1 MNDFFNDLKNIK
13 KDMLKN
19 EALKQNTKETAE
31 KIKLEDDE
39 FKVEFDKESIKQR
52 VKRLQ
57 DEFLEYAK
65 DENIKNK
72 ASILIRDYYTQKVI
86 NAKKAFFVAGS
97 DVLGPMGNE
106 LIAFETCESARTF
119 RLEHGGTEIYKFDE
133 ITNSVTCA
141 LDGRSCE

>member
-19 EALKQNTKETAE
+19 EDLKQNAKEITE
-31 KIKLEDDE
+31 KIKSEDDE

-65 DENIKNK
+65 DENIKK
-72 ASILIRDYYTQKVI
+72 I
-86 NAKKAFFVAGS
+86 
-97 DVLGPMGNE
+97 
-106 LIAFETCESARTF
+106 
-119 RLEHGGTEIYKFDE
+119 
-133 ITNSVTCA
+133 
-141 LDGRSCE
+141 

>member
-19 EALKQNTKETAE
+19 KALKQNAKEITE
-31 KIKLEDDE
+31 KIKSEDDE

-65 DENIKNK
+65 DENIKK
-72 ASILIRDYYTQKVI
+72 I
-86 NAKKAFFVAGS
+86 
-97 DVLGPMGNE
+97 
-106 LIAFETCESARTF
+106 
-119 RLEHGGTEIYKFDE
+119 
-133 ITNSVTCA
+133 
-141 LDGRSCE
+141 

>member
-1 MNDFFNDLKNIK
+1 MNDFFDDLKNIK

-57 DEFLEYAK
+57 DEFLEYTK
-65 DENIKNK
+65 DENIKK
-72 ASILIRDYYTQKVI
+72 I
-86 NAKKAFFVAGS
+86 
-97 DVLGPMGNE
+97 
-106 LIAFETCESARTF
+106 
-119 RLEHGGTEIYKFDE
+119 
-133 ITNSVTCA
+133 
-141 LDGRSCE
+141 

>member
-31 KIKLEDDE
+31 KIKSEDDE

-65 DENIKNK
+65 DENIKK
-72 ASILIRDYYTQKVI
+72 I
-86 NAKKAFFVAGS
+86 
-97 DVLGPMGNE
+97 
-106 LIAFETCESARTF
+106 
-119 RLEHGGTEIYKFDE
+119 
-133 ITNSVTCA
+133 
-141 LDGRSCE
+141 

>member
-1 MNDFFNDLKNIK
+1 MNDFFDDLKNIK

-31 KIKLEDDE
+31 KIKSEDDE

-65 DENIKNK
+65 DENIKK
-72 ASILIRDYYTQKVI
+72 I
-86 NAKKAFFVAGS
+86 
-97 DVLGPMGNE
+97 
-106 LIAFETCESARTF
+106 
-119 RLEHGGTEIYKFDE
+119 
-133 ITNSVTCA
+133 
-141 LDGRSCE
+141 

>member
-19 EALKQNTKETAE
+19 EALKQNAKEITE
-31 KIKLEDDE
+31 KIKSEDDE

-65 DENIKNK
+65 DENIKK
-72 ASILIRDYYTQKVI
+72 I
-86 NAKKAFFVAGS
+86 
-97 DVLGPMGNE
+97 
-106 LIAFETCESARTF
+106 
-119 RLEHGGTEIYKFDE
+119 
-133 ITNSVTCA
+133 
-141 LDGRSCE
+141 

>member
-31 KIKLEDDE
+31 KAKLEDDE

-57 DEFLEYAK
+57 EEFLEYVK
-65 DENIKNK
+65 DENIKK
-72 ASILIRDYYTQKVI
+72 I
-86 NAKKAFFVAGS
+86 
-97 DVLGPMGNE
+97 
-106 LIAFETCESARTF
+106 
-119 RLEHGGTEIYKFDE
+119 
-133 ITNSVTCA
+133 
-141 LDGRSCE
+141 

>member
-1 MNDFFNDLKNIK
+1 MNDFFDDLKNIK

-65 DENIKNK
+65 DENIKK
-72 ASILIRDYYTQKVI
+72 I
-86 NAKKAFFVAGS
+86 
-97 DVLGPMGNE
+97 
-106 LIAFETCESARTF
+106 
-119 RLEHGGTEIYKFDE
+119 
-133 ITNSVTCA
+133 
-141 LDGRSCE
+141 

>member
-19 EALKQNTKETAE
+19 KALKQNAKVITE
-31 KIKLEDDE
+31 KIKSEDDE

-65 DENIKNK
+65 DENIKK
-72 ASILIRDYYTQKVI
+72 I
-86 NAKKAFFVAGS
+86 
-97 DVLGPMGNE
+97 
-106 LIAFETCESARTF
+106 
-119 RLEHGGTEIYKFDE
+119 
-133 ITNSVTCA
+133 
-141 LDGRSCE
+141 

>member
-19 EALKQNTKETAE
+19 KALKQNAKEITE
-31 KIKLEDDE
+31 KAKLEDDE

-65 DENIKNK
+65 DENIKK
-72 ASILIRDYYTQKVI
+72 I
-86 NAKKAFFVAGS
+86 
-97 DVLGPMGNE
+97 
-106 LIAFETCESARTF
+106 
-119 RLEHGGTEIYKFDE
+119 
-133 ITNSVTCA
+133 
-141 LDGRSCE
+141 